1 MRAMPYLVTNS
12 AGVWCVQRKVPEK
25 LQVAVAR
32 VLGGKKQKQTYLK
45 KSLGTKDRR
54 EASRR
59 AVHVLA
65 DLDRTLREAE
75 ALIKRE
81 PKQPKASLRTT
92 LNDAEIKRM
101 AEYVYAK
108 TLAWDERTR
117 YGRDEFK
124 RMEEEHIQ
132 VEGRPLSGPWAIP
145 YKELPAHGMSPAQLA
160 EHRRQLDEDLKDMRQ
175 YLALGDIS
183 AVEDHITE
191 ALDAFQI
198 DLDRQGTAYPKLG
211 IEILRAYVRA
221 LQAIEQRDAG
231 EPVPTPQLVTP
242 STAAASGT
250 LREAFEGW
258 KKERDRPEGT
268 LHEYGRAIEMFIQL
282 HGNLPILE
290 IKRSHARM
298 FREALQLVP
307 KSRKGALLKASLPE
321 LSDYGRAHPT
331 VQKVSPGTVNKQLGA
346 LQAIVGWG
354 RHNGL
359 VPEDAPWNDPF
370 EEMRL
375 EEEQSQREP
384 FDARDLQTIFNAPLF
399 TEHELPVGAKGE
411 AGIWLPLLA
420 LFAGA
425 RQAEYAGLRAS
436 DIREEGDTRVPLM
449 WFTRDTK
456 AGRRLKTKSSERV
469 VPVHPQL
476 IEIGFLNYVAERR
489 KEGEQAWL
497 FPTVAP
503 DQKGA
508 LRAWAKWWGR
518 HLRNH
523 VGVKDT
529 NKVFH
534 SFRHGFQDALRQ
546 ATPDEELRDALAGRS
561 SGKSV
566 SRRYG
571 AKAMLERW
579 GVKALKEAIDKISYP
594 GLDLSRVQPLGV
606 LKRTRGTKAT

>member
-1 MRAMPYLVTNS
+1 MPYLIKNS
-12 AGVWCVQRKVPEK
+12 AGVWCVQRKVPQK
-25 LQVAVAR
+25 LEVAVAR
-32 VLGGKKQKQTYLK
+32 VLGGKKDKQAYLK
-45 KSLGTKDRR
+45 KSLGTKDQR
-54 EASRR
+54 EAIRR

-81 PKQPKASLRTT
+81 PKQPKAPLRDT
-92 LNDAEIKRM
+92 LNNAEIKRM

-108 TLAWDERTR
+108 TLAWDERCR
-117 YGRDEFK
+117 YGREEYK
-124 RMEEEHIQ
+124 RMEEAHLRL
-132 VEGRPLSGPWAIP
+132 EGRPLAGPWATP
-145 YKELPAHGMSPAQLA
+145 YEEMPPHGISPTQL
-160 EHRRQLDEDLKDMRQ
+160 EEDRRQLVEDLGDMRE

-183 AVEDHITE
+183 AVEDHINE
-191 ALDAFQI
+191 ALVAFQI

-211 IEILRAYVRA
+211 IEVLRAYVRA
-221 LQAIEQRDAG
+221 LQAIEQRNSG
-231 EPVPTPQLVTP
+231 EPVPTPQLVAA
-242 STAAASGT
+242 TASAASGT

-282 HGNLPILE
+282 HGNLSILE
-290 IKRSHARM
+290 IKRSHARTY
-298 FREALQLVP
+298 REALQLVP
-307 KSRKGALLKASLPE
+307 IPRFRKGALRQATLPA
-321 LSDYGRAHPT
+321 LADYGRAHPV
-331 VQKVSPGTVNKQLGA
+331 VQRVSPGTVNKQLGA
-346 LQAIVGWG
+346 VQAIARWG

-399 TEHELPVGAKGE
+399 TENELPVGAKGA

-425 RQAEYAGLRAS
+425 RQAEYAGLRVS
-436 DIREEGDTRVPLM
+436 DIREDGETRVPLM

-469 VPVHPQL
+469 IPVHPQL
-476 IEIGFLNYVAERR
+476 IEIGFLSYVAERR
-489 KEGEQAWL
+489 KDGEQAWL

-579 GVKALKEAIDKISYP
+579 GVKALKVAMDKIEYP
-594 GLDLSRVQPLGV
+594 SLDLSRVRPLGRRSV
-606 LKRTRGTKAT
+606 HAARQE

>member
-1 MRAMPYLVTNS
+1 MPYLIKNS
-12 AGVWCVQRKVPEK
+12 AGVWCVQRKVPEP
-25 LQVAVAR
+25 LQAAVAR
-32 VLGGKKQKQTYLK
+32 ALGSKKQTQKYLK

-54 EASRR
+54 EANRR
-59 AVHVLA
+59 AMHALA

-75 ALIKRE
+75 ALTRQQP
-81 PKQPKASLRTT
+81 PKPKAPLRTT

-108 TLAWDERTR
+108 TLAWDERCR
-117 YGRDEFK
+117 FGRDEFR
-124 RMEEEHIQ
+124 RMEAEHIRL
-132 VEGRPLSGPWAIP
+132 EGGSIGPWAIP
-145 YKELPAHGMSPAQLA
+145 YDELPPYGLTPVMLKEDREELA
-160 EHRRQLDEDLKDMRQ
+160 ESLKDYREA
-175 YLALGDIS
+175 LALGDIS
-183 AVEDHITE
+183 AVEDHIVE

-198 DLDRQGTAYPKLG
+198 DLDRQGVAYPKLG
-211 IEILRAYVRA
+211 IEVLRAYVRA
-221 LQAIEQRDAG
+221 LQAIEQRNAG
-231 EPVPTPQLVTP
+231 EPVPTPQLGTP

-250 LREAFEGW
+250 LKDAFEGW

-268 LHEYGRAIEMFIQL
+268 VHEYGRAIEMFIQL
-282 HGNLPILE
+282 HGNLTILE
-290 IKRSHARM
+290 IKRSHARS

-307 KSRKGALLKASLPE
+307 KSRKGTLLKASLPD

-346 LQAIVGWG
+346 VQAIAGWG

-359 VPEDAPWNDPF
+359 VPEDAPWTDPF
-370 EEMRL
+370 NEMRL

-399 TEHELPVGAKGE
+399 TEHKLPVGAKGA

-425 RQAEYAGLRAS
+425 RQAEYAGLRVS
-436 DIREEGDTRVPLM
+436 DIREDEQTGVPLM
-449 WFTRDTK
+449 WFTRDVK

-476 IEIGFLNYVAERR
+476 IDIGFLNYVAERR
-489 KEGEQAWL
+489 KDGEQAWL
-497 FPTVAP
+497 LPTVAP

-571 AKAMLERW
+571 AKAMVERW
-579 GVKALKEAIDKISYP
+579 GVRALKAAIDKIDYP
-594 GLDLSRVQPLGV
+594 SLDLSRVRPLATT
-606 LKRTRGTKAT
+606 RRARGTK